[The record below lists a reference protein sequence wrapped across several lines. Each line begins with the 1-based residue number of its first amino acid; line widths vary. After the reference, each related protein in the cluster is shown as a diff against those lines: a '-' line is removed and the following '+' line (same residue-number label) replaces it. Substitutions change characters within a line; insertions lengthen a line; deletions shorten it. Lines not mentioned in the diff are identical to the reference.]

1 MTDTKRILNVIG
13 TGSFSGMN
21 ITMESKKAAED
32 SSVLFIPESSGKNY
46 ALNALENVVD
56 TSGKKKVILQFEM
69 GQMNEE
75 RLKETADTMGENL
88 LPGEEG
94 TFITIGDPGVY
105 STFYTIREYLPS
117 DIEIRVYPG
126 ISAPWSA
133 AAAIGIPLISK
144 GENLMI
150 CDEFPDDEVLSCS
163 DTVAVLK
170 TRGDKSSLL
179 DRFENHGFRY
189 WHVKRIGSPEETI
202 LTDRSEIEEDRDYMS
217 LIIAKKEKNI
227 NKISG
232 KEER

>member
-1 MTDTKRILNVIG
+1 MTDKKRILNVIG

-21 ITMESKKAAED
+21 ITLESKKVAED

-46 ALNALENVVD
+46 ALNALENVID
-56 TSGKKKVILQFEM
+56 TGGKKKVILQFEM

-75 RLKETADTMGENL
+75 RLKETAETMGENL
-88 LPGEEG
+88 LAGEEG

-105 STFYTIREYLPS
+105 STFYTIRKYLAH
-117 DIEIRVYPG
+117 DIDVRVYPG
-126 ISAPWSA
+126 ISSPWSA

-150 CDEFPDDEVLSCS
+150 CDEFPGDEILSCS

-179 DRFENHGFRY
+179 DRFESHGFTY
-189 WHVKRIGSPEETI
+189 WYVKRIGSPEEKV
-202 LTDRSEIEEDRDYMS
+202 LTDRKEIEEDRDYMS
-217 LIIAKKEKNI
+217 LIIAKKEKKTDDRQ
-227 NKISG
+227 NK
-232 KEER
+232 